1 MVLNNSYN
9 GQNITNTYNN
19 NNIVTSN
26 TMLNNSNLL
35 NPIHITSIPN
45 YYINIYD
52 IYSYPNLCYIADVV
66 TNIYLPD
73 TNINPNYNYFSFTII
88 NPLQNDIYLYSQNN
102 KLIYSTTFN
111 SVPGD
116 TSMAIQAKRTIKVNY
131 NKTFWNVFIN

>member
-9 GQNITNTYNN
+9 SQNITNTYNN
-19 NNIVTSN
+19 KINNNPV
-26 TMLNNSNLL
+26 LKPNLL
-35 NPIHITSIPN
+35 NPIHITSVPN

-73 TNINPNYNYFSFTII
+73 TTINPNYNYFSFTII

-102 KLIYSTTFN
+102 KLIYSTIFN
-111 SVPGD
+111 SVSGD
-116 TSMAIQAKRTIKVNY
+116 TSMAIQPKRTIKINY
-131 NKTFWNVFIN
+131 NETFWNVFIN